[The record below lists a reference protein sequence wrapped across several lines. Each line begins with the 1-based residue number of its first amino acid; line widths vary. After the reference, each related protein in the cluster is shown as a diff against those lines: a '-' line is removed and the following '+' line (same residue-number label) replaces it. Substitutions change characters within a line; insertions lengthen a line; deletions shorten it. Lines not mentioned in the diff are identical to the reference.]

1 MEPLN
6 STKPDVPKWLIL
18 SGLVLLITGMLFG
31 LVGSFQYIFPG
42 LFKQYMSFEKI
53 RPLHVSSVVFW
64 ILFAATG
71 SVLAYLQ
78 EHTKRKLFA
87 GKASSLQLKL
97 FVLAVVLILSSYV
110 LGKFGGR
117 EYWEF
122 PPPLALILAAG
133 WILFIIQ
140 VAGSVKT
147 LKQQPVYI
155 WMWLTGAFGFLFTF
169 TQGPLASC
177 LHSPNHTC
185 GCFLIS
191 IKTLCAT

>member
-1 MEPLN
+1 MLLENRIRKILDAIWMEPLN
-6 STKPDVPKWLIL
+6 STKPDVPKWLIF
-18 SGLVLLITGMLFG
+18 SGLVLLIAGMLFG

-42 LFKQYMSFEKI
+42 LFKQYLSFEKI

-140 VAGSVKT
+140 VAGSTGVYMDVAYRS
-147 LKQQPVYI
+147 LWLSVYI
-155 WMWLTGAFGFLFTF
+155 HRIIPVGVFIF
-169 TQGPLASC
+169 Q
-177 LHSPNHTC
+177 
-185 GCFLIS
+185 
-191 IKTLCAT
+191 